1 MHTSPDFQYLSIARA
16 MEYIADEAGVMTL
29 MHTLRQSL
37 QDDLPRIEQCLA
49 DGNVPGANEWLH
61 QLKGFTPVFCTDA
74 LITEVAS
81 VEGLSK
87 QGRIDDVRQAYA
99 SLAPKLAQL
108 QAEVE
113 RHIAA
118 NP

>member
-1 MHTSPDFQYLSIARA
+1 MNTSADFQYLSIARA

-37 QDDLPRIEQCLA
+37 MDDLPRIEACLA
-49 DGNVPGANEWLH
+49 AGDVPGANEWLH

-74 LITEVAS
+74 LIEQVVT
-81 VEGLSK
+81 VEALSK
-87 QGRIDDVRQAYA
+87 HASAAVVSTAYA
-99 SLAPKLAQL
+99 DLAPKLARL

-113 RHIAA
+113 QHIAA

>member
-1 MHTSPDFQYLSIARA
+1 MNTSADFQFLSISRA
-16 MEYIADEAGVMTL
+16 MEYIADEAGVMSL

-37 QDDLPRIEQCLA
+37 QDDLPRIAHCLA
-49 DGNVPGANEWLH
+49 AKDMPGANEWLH

-74 LITEVAS
+74 LISDVVH
-81 VEGLSK
+81 VESLSK
-87 QGRIDDVRQAYA
+87 HADIEAVRSAYA
-99 SLAPKLAQL
+99 ALAPKLAQL
-108 QAEVE
+108 QDEVT

>member
-74 LITEVAS
+74 LITEVVS

-87 QGRIDDVRQAYA
+87 QGSIDAVRQAYA